1 MAKSIPQPES
11 EEVLALS
18 AEDLR
23 LRELP
28 LLPLRNTVIFPVL
41 TVPLSV
47 GRPRSVAAVE
57 QALEGDKL
65 LVVVAQRDA
74 DVDDPGTDE
83 LYQVGV
89 LARVVKLIK
98 LADGNQSL
106 VVQGLRRIRIRDVVQ
121 ERPHLKVRVEV
132 LDEAALSDVEVEALM
147 LNLKGLAKQVIDLS
161 PTIPDEAH
169 VFIEGISDPSV
180 LADMIASNLRL
191 STEEKQELL
200 EQLDLGDRLRRV
212 IDLLQREVQVLDL
225 SQKIKTEVRGEIDK
239 NQREYFLR
247 EQLKA
252 IRRELG
258 EDEAAE
264 AEVEDLKES
273 IEARNLPQEAKAAAF
288 KELKRLERTP
298 QQSPEWGIIR
308 TYLDWLV
315 DLPWA
320 DRTED
325 NLDLAHAKAVL
336 DEDHYDLEKVKK
348 RILEYL
354 AVLKLKEDMK
364 GPILCL
370 VGPPGVGKTSLGRSV
385 ARALGRKFVRMSLGG
400 VRDEAEVR
408 GHRRTYIGAL
418 PGRVLQGMKKA
429 GTINPVFILDEIDK
443 VGTDFRGD
451 PSSALLE
458 VLDPEQNNSFSD
470 HYLEVSYD
478 LSKVMFI
485 ATANRLD
492 TIPPALL
499 DRMEVI
505 DLSGY
510 TQAEKLQIARKY
522 IVPEEMEN
530 HGLKAGQVEVLD
542 EALELVIDGY
552 TREAG
557 VRNLKREV
565 AGLMRGAARE
575 ILESDAA
582 GIRVDAARVEGYL
595 GPRKFFQDLA
605 EQLGAPGVAIGM
617 AWTPVG
623 GDILFIEATKMPGKG
638 HMQLTG
644 KLGDVMKESAQLAL
658 SYIRAN
664 GEALGLGPNVTAEQ
678 DFHVHVPEGAIPKD
692 GPSAGVTMLTALTSL
707 LTGRRVRSHV
717 AMTGEI
723 TLRGN
728 VLPVG
733 GIKEKVIA
741 ASRAGIR
748 EVILPARNEKDLI
761 DVAPEIRD
769 NLKFH
774 FVTDMRSVLDVALEP
789 IQGSGKATSRR
800 KSATKSSS
808 KQAAGRAA
816 KP

>member
-1 MAKSIPQPES
+1 
-11 EEVLALS
+11 EVLALS

-74 DVDDPGTDE
+74 DVDDPGADE

-121 ERPHLKVRVEV
+121 ERPNLRVRVEV
-132 LDEAALSDVEVEALM
+132 LDEAALSGVEVEALM

-264 AEVEDLKES
+264 AEVEDLKET
-273 IEARNLPQEAKAAAF
+273 IEARNLPEEAKAAAF

-325 NLDLAHAKAVL
+325 NLDLAHAKEVL

-354 AVLKLKEDMK
+354 AVLKLKQDMK

-429 GTINPVFILDEIDK
+429 GTVNPVFILDEIDK

-458 VLDPEQNNSFSD
+458 VLDPEQNNNFSD
-470 HYLEVSYD
+470 HYLEVSYN

-530 HGLKAGQVEVLD
+530 HGLKAEQVEILD

-582 GIRVDAARVEGYL
+582 RIRVDAARVEGYL

-664 GEALGLGPNVTAEQ
+664 GEVLGLGPNVTAEQ
-678 DFHVHVPEGAIPKD
+678 DFHVHVPE
-692 GPSAGVTMLTALTSL
+692 
-707 LTGRRVRSHV
+707 
-717 AMTGEI
+717 
-723 TLRGN
+723 
-728 VLPVG
+728 
-733 GIKEKVIA
+733 
-741 ASRAGIR
+741 
-748 EVILPARNEKDLI
+748 
-761 DVAPEIRD
+761 
-769 NLKFH
+769 
-774 FVTDMRSVLDVALEP
+774 
-789 IQGSGKATSRR
+789 
-800 KSATKSSS
+800 
-808 KQAAGRAA
+808 
-816 KP
+816 

>member
-1 MAKSIPQPES
+1 MAKSIPQPEP
-11 EEVLALS
+11 EEVPALS

-74 DVDDPGTDE
+74 DVDDPGADE

-106 VVQGLRRIRIRDVVQ
+106 VVQGLRRIRVRDVVQ

-169 VFIEGISDPSV
+169 IFIEGIADPSV

-264 AEVEDLKES
+264 AEVEDLKET
-273 IEARNLPQEAKAAAF
+273 IEGRNLPEEAKAAAF

-308 TYLDWLV
+308 TYLDWIV
-315 DLPWA
+315 DLPWS

-325 NLDLAHAKAVL
+325 NLDLAHAKEVL
-336 DEDHYDLEKVKK
+336 DEDHYDLDKVKK

-354 AVLKLKEDMK
+354 AVLKLKQDMK

-429 GTINPVFILDEIDK
+429 ATINPVFILDEIDK

-458 VLDPEQNNSFSD
+458 VLDPEQNHSFSD

-505 DLSGY
+505 ELSGY

-530 HGLKAGQVEVLD
+530 HGLKANQIEILD

-565 AGLMRGAARE
+565 AGLMRGSARE

-582 GIRVDAARVEGYL
+582 RIRVDAARVESYL

-664 GEALGLGPNVTAEQ
+664 AEVLGLGPNVTAEQ

-707 LTGRRVRSHV
+707 LTGRRVRSQV

-728 VLPVG
+728 VLSVG

-761 DVAPEIRD
+761 DVAPEIRE

-774 FVTDMRSVLDVALEP
+774 FVTDMQSVLDVALEP
-789 IQGSGKATSRR
+789 VKGTGKSTSGRKPTSKTSR
-800 KSATKSSS
+800 
-808 KQAAGRAA
+808 KQTAGSAA